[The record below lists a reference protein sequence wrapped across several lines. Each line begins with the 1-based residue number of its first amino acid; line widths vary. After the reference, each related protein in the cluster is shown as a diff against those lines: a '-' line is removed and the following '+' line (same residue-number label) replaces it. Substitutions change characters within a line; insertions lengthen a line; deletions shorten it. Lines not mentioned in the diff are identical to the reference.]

1 MTQHNVQFCI
11 YCGAS
16 LEQQVVFGETR
27 PVCPACNWIYFEDPK
42 VAVGVVL
49 VQANQ
54 VLLTRRIFNPEK
66 GKWSIPTGFMNA
78 HEHPHSAA
86 QRECREETG
95 LDIRVDALL
104 DILSGRAHPRGSDL
118 LLVYRATL
126 LGGSLHAGD
135 DADRAAFFP
144 VDDLPPLAFDFPVR
158 LIQQACN
165 PSAPVIE

>member
-1 MTQHNVQFCI
+1 MTPRPVQFCP
-11 YCGAS
+11 YCGTA
-16 LEQQVVFGETR
+16 LETRMVLGEER

-42 VAVGVVL
+42 VAVGVIL
-49 VQANQ
+49 IHSAR
-54 VLLTRRIFNPEK
+54 VLLTRRIYEPEK
-66 GKWSIPTGFMNA
+66 GKWSIPAGFMNA

-95 LDIRVDALL
+95 LDIRVDSLL
-104 DILSGRAHPRGSDL
+104 DILSGRTHPRGADL
-118 LLVYRATL
+118 LIIYRATL

-135 DADRAAFFP
+135 DADQAAFFP
-144 VDDLPPLAFDFPVR
+144 VNDLPPLAFNFPPR